1 LRLNHFAFILF
12 LGSCF
17 GWIFT
22 TQAQNCKHC
31 PKSNSEA
38 DYCYKNAL
46 FPNQCA
52 RFSATSD
59 FFYVYNQKRK
69 ILKLRVPE
77 SRTRYLLK
85 IAQNKKLKLASSD
98 ILFLDKA
105 LYEWENRHFT
115 AGFDTTSLGIGLKI
129 MKQGKGTMAEEGKAI
144 RFEYVGKFEDG
155 YVFDSSLEQKIPH
168 ESILG
173 QGKLIQGL
181 DKGLVGLRVGTKAV
195 LQIPPHLAYG
205 NRSYGKIPAGVT
217 LYYEVFILH
226 VE

>member
-1 LRLNHFAFILF
+1 LSWTLTA
-12 LGSCF
+12 
-17 GWIFT
+17 
-22 TQAQNCKHC
+22 QAQDCKRC
-31 PKSNSEA
+31 PKANSEA
-38 DYCYKNAL
+38 DYCYKNSL

-77 SRTRYLLK
+77 NRTRYLLK
-85 IAQNKKLKLASSD
+85 IARNKKLKLASSD

-129 MKQGKGTMAEEGKAI
+129 MRKGKGTIAEEGKKI

-155 YVFDSSLEQKIPH
+155 HIFDSSLEQKIPH
-168 ESILG
+168 EGMLG
-173 QGKLIQGL
+173 AGKLIRGL
-181 DKGLVGLRVGTKAV
+181 DEGLVGLRVGTKAV
-195 LQIPPHLAYG
+195 LRIPPHLAYG
-205 NRSYGKIPAGVT
+205 NRSYGKIPAGAT